1 MKQLA
6 TPSILFATILFA
18 TMTFISP
25 LANADRAETKRQK
38 ILDMRTEVL
47 ERLYREKPST
57 KAEVQKADGYAVFSN
72 IGINLVLFS
81 AGGGQG
87 VVHNNNSGDNTYM
100 NMGSAGVGF
109 GLGIKD
115 FRGVF
120 VFHNRDAMNT
130 FVENGWD
137 FSGQA
142 DAAAKSGDKGKEGSL
157 ATTVVNGVSLYQLT
171 ENGLALQATLQG
183 TKYWKSKKLN

>member
-1 MKQLA
+1 VGLRRIDPTELIEVKMRQIALL
-6 TPSILFATILFA
+6 TLFMTTMSLISGPSY
-18 TMTFISP
+18 
-25 LANADRAETKRQK
+25 ADGAEK
-38 ILDMRTEVL
+38 
-47 ERLYREKPST
+47 KPST
-57 KAEVQKADGYAVFSN
+57 KSEVKKAEGYAVFSN

-87 VVHNNNSGDNTYM
+87 VVHDNQSGDNTYM

-120 VFHNRDAMNT
+120 VFHNRDAMKT
-130 FVENGWD
+130 FISSGWD

-142 DAAAKSGDKGKEGSL
+142 DAAAKSGDKGDETSL
-157 ATTVVNGVSLYQLT
+157 SASVINGVSLYQLT

>member
-1 MKQLA
+1 MKQIA
-6 TPSILFATILFA
+6 ILTLVLVALSLTSVA
-18 TMTFISP
+18 SY
-25 LANADRAETKRQK
+25 ADKAATKRQE

-57 KAEVQKADGYAVFSN
+57 RSEISKAEGYAVFSN
-72 IGINLVLFS
+72 IGVNLILFS

-87 VVHNNNSGDNTYM
+87 VVHDNKSGENIYM

-109 GLGIKD
+109 GLGVKD
-115 FRGVF
+115 FRGIF
-120 VFHNRDAMNT
+120 VFHNRDAMDN
-130 FVENGWD
+130 FVDYGWD

-142 DAAAKSGDKGKEGSL
+142 DAAAKSGNKGDEASL
-157 ATTVVNGVSLYQLT
+157 SATAVNGVSLYQLT

>member
-1 MKQLA
+1 MRQFTLVSLLITTMMLVA
-6 TPSILFATILFA
+6 APSY
-18 TMTFISP
+18 
-25 LANADRAETKRQK
+25 ADGAEKKRQK

-47 ERLYREKPST
+47 ARLYREKPST
-57 KAEVQKADGYAVFSN
+57 KSEVARAEGYAVFSN

-87 VVHNNNSGDNTYM
+87 VVHDNQSGDNTYM
-100 NMGSAGVGF
+100 NMGSAGIGF

-120 VFHNRDAMNT
+120 VFHNRDAIHA
-130 FVENGWD
+130 FVESGWD

-142 DAAAKSGDKGKEGSL
+142 DAAAKSGDKGNEASL
-157 ATTVVNGVSLYQLT
+157 SASVVNGVSLYQLT

>member
-1 MKQLA
+1 MKHIASLVVLF
-6 TPSILFATILFA
+6 TTISLLSID
-18 TMTFISP
+18 SH
-25 LANADRAETKRQK
+25 ADSAATKRQE

-47 ERLYREKPST
+47 ERLHREKPST
-57 KAEVQKADGYAVFSN
+57 RSEIENAQGYAVFSN
-72 IGINLVLFS
+72 IGVNLILFS

-87 VVHNNNSGDNTYM
+87 VVHDNKSGENIYM

-109 GLGIKD
+109 GLGVKD

-130 FVENGWD
+130 FVEYGWD

-142 DAAAKSGDKGKEGSL
+142 DAAAKSGNKGDEASL
-157 ATTVVNGVSLYQLT
+157 SATAVNGVSLYQLT